1 MRQPSPPA
9 SAHHSWPEAQ
19 GSSAQ
24 VSGFLSVSL
33 GFRVSFFFFGFRV
46 DGRVRGFMGFRV
58 LSAASLKLGL

>member
-1 MRQPSPPA
+1 M
-9 SAHHSWPEAQ
+9 
-19 GSSAQ
+19 
-24 VSGFLSVSL
+24 SGFLSVSL